1 MSQRTTKAPHN
12 AGLSIDRQ
20 AQTPLARAARGLVAE
35 LATQPQ
41 PRAVAA
47 RAGEAVQTRAPATA
61 GAPENERPIDDQ
73 PEPPQGDWR
82 RTLSALGQIARSFSP
97 KVDEAPEAANTDD
110 PVEEA
115 EEAEDA
121 VSRQVNAR
129 IRRIVAD
136 RILKARELNGYAQVE
151 AAGLFG
157 YRNSSQLSQWETGKR
172 MPPMKEL
179 IRASEMYQVSV
190 DFLLGLSAEPDRDPR
205 KARSAAAVR
214 ALRAVLDDA
223 AVRIAA
229 QVDGLSEL
237 AGPGAEVV
245 GQLVAKAAA
254 LGDAVSAFVRRNAAV
269 FDELPAGASLLHAH
283 DELDKSMPAARD
295 LLRRLDRAGREP
307 EARLQGRVSKRGGKA
322 A

>member
-1 MSQRTTKAPHN
+1 MLN
-12 AGLSIDRQ
+12 
-20 AQTPLARAARGLVAE
+20 
-35 LATQPQ
+35 
-41 PRAVAA
+41 
-47 RAGEAVQTRAPATA
+47 
-61 GAPENERPIDDQ
+61 Q
-73 PEPPQGDWR
+73 PEPPQGDWQ
-82 RTLSALGQIARSFSP
+82 RTLNDLGQVARSFWP
-97 KVDEAPEAANTDD
+97 KVEAAREAANTDD
-110 PVEEA
+110 PVDEV
-115 EEAEDA
+115 EDA

-129 IRRIVAD
+129 IRRIVAE
-136 RILKARELNGYAQVE
+136 RLLKARELNGYAQVE

-172 MPPMKEL
+172 MPPLKEL
-179 IRASEMYQVSV
+179 IRASEVYQVSV
-190 DFLLGLSAEPDRDPR
+190 DYLLGLSAEPDRDPR

-245 GQLVAKAAA
+245 GQLVAKAAG

-295 LLRRLDRAGREP
+295 LLRRFDRAGREP
-307 EARLQGRVSKRGGKA
+307 EARPAREGVEAWRKGGLTGPLTRKAKA
-322 A
+322 ALDSSAAISSSSENAALVGVGRNRT